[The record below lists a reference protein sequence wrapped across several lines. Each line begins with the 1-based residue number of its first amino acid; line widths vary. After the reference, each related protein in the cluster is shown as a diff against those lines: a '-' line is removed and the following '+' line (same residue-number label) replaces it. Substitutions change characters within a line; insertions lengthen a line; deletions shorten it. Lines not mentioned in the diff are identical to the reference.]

1 MKTIERAAFPAR
13 HWEKV
18 KLSRNYKKALEQIDE
33 KLLYW
38 PYYLRHKC
46 KQRFTKIFQY
56 LIRMRKLVKTKTS
69 ELVPLQ
75 RKQEKRE
82 TRREGKAMIAAQL
95 ESNIEKELLER
106 LKKGHYGEIYNY
118 APKAFEEVT
127 KGIESDDEEDED
139 EDDSD
144 VGETQFVSDGEESDF
159 EDQME
164 LEKETVPLKKR
175 QKLTIKRD

>member
-1 MKTIERAAFPAR
+1 M
-13 HWEKV
+13 
-18 KLSRNYKKALEQIDE
+18 EQIDE

-106 LKKGHYGEIYNY
+106 LKK
-118 APKAFEEVT
+118 VT
-127 KGIESDDEEDED
+127 IFFRTSKGTGAI
-139 EDDSD
+139 
-144 VGETQFVSDGEESDF
+144 F
-159 EDQME
+159 
-164 LEKETVPLKKR
+164 
-175 QKLTIKRD
+175 